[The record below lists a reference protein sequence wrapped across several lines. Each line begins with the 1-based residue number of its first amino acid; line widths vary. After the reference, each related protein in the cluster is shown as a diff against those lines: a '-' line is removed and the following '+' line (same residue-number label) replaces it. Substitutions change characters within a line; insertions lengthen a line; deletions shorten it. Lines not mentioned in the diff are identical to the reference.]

1 MSHIPS
7 HAMPHAKP
15 HDAEDA
21 ASSSAPKSEDHATP
35 STTTTVTPDGAL
47 SGWGLAVI
55 AGGVLAL
62 GAAAAAAV
70 PLVRGRSAPKKVR
83 RERKKPTAKKSA
95 D

>member
-15 HDAEDA
+15 HDAEDT
-21 ASSSAPKSEDHATP
+21 APKSEDHATP
-35 STTTTVTPDGAL
+35 STTTTVKPDGAL

-95 D
+95 G